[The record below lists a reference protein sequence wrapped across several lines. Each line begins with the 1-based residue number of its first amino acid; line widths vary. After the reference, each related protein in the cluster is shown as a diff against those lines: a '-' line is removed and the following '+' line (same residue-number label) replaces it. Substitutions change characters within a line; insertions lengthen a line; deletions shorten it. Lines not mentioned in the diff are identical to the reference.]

1 MMGIDFKE
9 VAIEDSSS
17 FDTMLKKEIKN
28 RKREKERDGEI
39 VKITEEIFF
48 SFLIAIDQQR

>member
-1 MMGIDFKE
+1 MGIDFKE